1 MIPLIFLLALGNAV
15 DANQLTLQRQK
26 SRMHHRQKSQHAK
39 TLDQMEHYL
48 WLESSHSAT
57 HILKDTFGC
66 TFKHYWS
73 KVLETC
79 KDGTLAQK
87 TSQAPNSKLDVKT
100 FCSEIEKKCADAPM
114 QEEDEDEIIKIPE
127 KPRKEQL
134 APLPWCTYSQVMPPD
149 MSWIVIAADDGM
161 QLLVDSRQATITI
174 IANKER
180 VTAF

>member
-114 QEEDEDEIIKIPE
+114 QEEDEDEIINE
-127 KPRKEQL
+127 DE
-134 APLPWCTYSQVMPPD
+134 
-149 MSWIVIAADDGM
+149 
-161 QLLVDSRQATITI
+161 DSSIDSKK
-174 IANKER
+174 NN
-180 VTAF
+180 